1 MIYDI
6 SRRISRRITRYFS
19 NSYPYTKPPLKTR
32 FFGLFFENANI
43 MDFAELF
50 DFNSPIYEPQL
61 LEFSEIGDL
70 APTVANESEYFAD
83 VNPPTP
89 GR

>member
-1 MIYDI
+1 
-6 SRRISRRITRYFS
+6 
-19 NSYPYTKPPLKTR
+19 
-32 FFGLFFENANI
+32 

-50 DFNSPIYEPQL
+50 DFNSPIYKPQL

-70 APTVANESEYFAD
+70 APAVANESEYFAD
-83 VNPPTP
+83 VDPPTP